1 MKMKFFS
8 FYDIRFVIFCKVF
21 CTHDWYA
28 FVSGAEIFRIKK
40 SNFVDNPEDI

>member
-1 MKMKFFS
+1 MDYHENEVFLVLGYS
-8 FYDIRFVIFCKVF
+8 VCKVF